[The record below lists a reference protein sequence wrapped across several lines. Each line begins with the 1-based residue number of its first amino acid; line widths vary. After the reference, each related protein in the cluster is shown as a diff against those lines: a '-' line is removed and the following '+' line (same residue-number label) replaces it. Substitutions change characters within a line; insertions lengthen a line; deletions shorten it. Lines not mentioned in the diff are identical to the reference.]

1 MIEQYSRR
9 PAGGF
14 LHRALHCILF
24 LLARGIWP
32 SPVSRKMVK
41 TLGIAK
47 ICFHG
52 VEHRPFIAELAH
64 ADFTE
69 RQQIVRDEAPDK
81 HGDTAENAR
90 EENFHREEG

>member
-1 MIEQYSRR
+1 
-9 PAGGF
+9 
-14 LHRALHCILF
+14 
-24 LLARGIWP
+24 
-32 SPVSRKMVK
+32 MVK

-69 RQQIVRDEAPDK
+69 RQQIVRDETPDK
-81 HGDTAENAR
+81 HGDPA
-90 EENFHREEG
+90 